1 LLLVH
6 GVSSA
11 LRKTSVALLGQSL
24 IQLFAS
30 AGHLPGALLEHR
42 PARVAEI
49 GPVLPQAEFDPGRV
63 QTVASAE
70 PEGVGRARG
79 SLLRVAASAE
89 EVVAQSNAVTTAIQG
104 RLVFEIMS
112 DHSFDWCRF

>member
-1 LLLVH
+1 MTDAILAALSHPTGDNRRQRSGSRSRKRRKRGNVEHIHLVNSLLLVH
-6 GVSSA
+6 GVSAA

-63 QTVASAE
+63 ENVASAE
-70 PEGVGRARG
+70 PEG
-79 SLLRVAASAE
+79 
-89 EVVAQSNAVTTAIQG
+89 
-104 RLVFEIMS
+104 
-112 DHSFDWCRF
+112 